1 VLFVDPGDDA
11 NLDTDNLDDDHAGDD
26 HHRGPG
32 G

>member
-26 HHRGPG
+26 DDRGPG